1 MNALPRE
8 HRIAV
13 SVELAQGRVARLEI
27 SARRPVG
34 VGRLAFGKPA
44 DGVVALVPRLFALCA
59 SAQRAAASCALA
71 AARGEIMPREQMAAQ
86 AGAVLAERLIELLR
100 GTITSFAG
108 DRLPAFMPQLR
119 DLIAAARRFDGRSLL
134 EAEAIAALAQGLDAL
149 GLPAGSFDD
158 AGAYHTWLRSVS
170 PLAQLH
176 SARAPSPRVRGE
188 GRGEGASPQSRAFP
202 IPAPGQPDFAA
213 IAVDPLTADD
223 DSLVGEQLLRHGAC
237 FATRPDLAGRIP
249 ETGALARLAD
259 HPLICS
265 VGTGVAGRQLARLV
279 EAQATPRLL
288 HALRRGDA
296 DAAAILQATRL
307 GDGVGLGAVE
317 CARGRLHHLIALDS
331 TGRIARYEILAP
343 TEWNFHPQG
352 PLARALIG
360 APLSATEADRQ
371 RVVSLVAA
379 FDPCVG
385 YDVTLREAADA

>member
-8 HRIAV
+8 DRIAV
-13 SVELAQGRVARLEI
+13 SAELAQGRVARLEI

-71 AARGEIMPREQMAAQ
+71 AARGETVPPEQMAAQ

-100 GTITSFAG
+100 GSITTFAG
-108 DRLPAFMPQLR
+108 DRPPTFAPQLR
-119 DLIAAARRFDGRSLL
+119 ELIAAARRFDGRSALD
-134 EAEAIAALAQGLDAL
+134 AEAIDALAHGLDAL
-149 GLPAGSFDD
+149 GLSEHNFED
-158 AGAYHTWLRSVS
+158 ADAYGIWFASGS
-170 PLAQLH
+170 PLAPPH
-176 SARAPSPRVRGE
+176 SARAPSSGVRAE
-188 GRGEGASPQSRAFP
+188 GRREGASPQSQAP
-202 IPAPGQPDFAA
+202 ATPAPESDFAA
-213 IAVDPLTADD
+213 IAIDPLNADD
-223 DSLVGEQLLRHGAC
+223 DCVVGEQLLQRGAS
-237 FATRPDLAGRIP
+237 FAARPDLAGRMP

-259 HPLICS
+259 HPLIRS
-265 VGTGVAGRQLARLV
+265 VGIGLTGRLLARLI
-279 EAQATPRLL
+279 EARETPRLL

-296 DAAAILQATRL
+296 DATAILQATRL
-307 GDGVGLGAVE
+307 GEGVGLGAVE

-331 TGRIARYEILAP
+331 DGRIARYEILAP

-360 APLSATEADRQ
+360 APLHVTEADRQ